1 MNPSHEQN
9 RIEALLALEQLE
21 EQAGQKGFGYHLN
34 RFQELLKSLKMSE
47 SELEE
52 INARLSAV
60 QGSHRSGQTERSQ
73 IVRKTAEDKLAA
85 ARALFAP
92 AEGSEAG
99 EGTFQERQTRFQ
111 QAYDALEEIHQLLE
125 FERQNLTREDRDTCW
140 DALKASR
147 NELRALRGEAA
158 GQIEAQAEALFAEA
172 KLAVEGRRFREAKE
186 AFQALQRDVN
196 QLPLRR
202 DQRTQWRDRFN
213 GLWEQLQASG
223 KTQREA
229 AQLRNADGQKRL
241 EEALQRVET
250 FITRKEE
257 DLKTAEARM
266 QDAHWHEVDPIEKQ
280 VARDKDALEDARR
293 RQADLKAKIEDAKA
307 RKK

>member
-34 RFQELLKSLKMSE
+34 RFQELLRSLKLPE
-47 SELEE
+47 SELED
-52 INARLSAV
+52 INARLAAV
-60 QGSHRSGQTERSQ
+60 QSTHRTGQSERSQ
-73 IVRKTAEDKLAA
+73 VVRAGVDEKLSA
-85 ARALFAP
+85 ARALFAS
-92 AEGSEAG
+92 A

-111 QAYDALEEIHQLLE
+111 QSYDALEEIHQLLE
-125 FERQNLTREDRDTCW
+125 FERQNLTREDRDASW

-147 NELRALRGEAA
+147 NELRSLRGEAA
-158 GQIEAQAEALFAEA
+158 GQIESEAEALFAEA
-172 KLAVEGRRFREAKE
+172 KQAVENRRFREAKE
-186 AFQALQRDVN
+186 AFQALQREVN

-213 GLWEQLQASG
+213 QLWEQLQANG
-223 KTQREA
+223 KAQREA
-229 AQLRNADGQKRL
+229 AQQRNADGQKRL

-250 FITRKEE
+250 FIHRKEE

-280 VARDKDALEDARR
+280 VSRDKDALEDARR
-293 RQADLKAKIEDAKA
+293 RQADLKAKIEDAKS